1 MPTNTAYPDLVRKNS
16 RRREY
21 SISPMNK
28 PFHAFCIASTQS
40 GGGKTTV
47 SLALMAAL
55 CGRGFRVQAFKCGPD
70 YIDPSFHRQATGQP
84 SFNLDT
90 WMMGKT
96 GVRFQWARH
105 ASCADIAICEG
116 VMGLFDAR
124 TPESLEGSTADCAL
138 TLGLPVL
145 LVVQA
150 RGMAGS
156 IAAVVRGFSQHHPGL
171 NIAGVIANGVGS
183 ATHADLLRRALAHYG
198 MPPLVAALPRNA
210 EWTLP
215 ERQLGLVPAE
225 EEARQQSW
233 FRRLAEAV
241 EKHVNWELL
250 MDITEIPRPAS
261 LKDSAPSA
269 PARGRLAVARD
280 NAFCFYYEDNLERL
294 RQMGWEIT
302 CFSPL
307 EDTALPEETGALYLG
322 GGYPE
327 TFASRLERNEAMR
340 NAILDF
346 ARSGGEIFAE
356 CGGYMYLCH
365 ELVLPDGTI
374 RKMCGVIDGTAR
386 MGEKLRSLGYREAV
400 METEA
405 PFGQHFTRIRGHE
418 FHWSS
423 IELNRPYP
431 PLYTV
436 RGKDGRLNA
445 EGVAD
450 GNVKAGY
457 IHLYWGQE
465 NPEAPQPPQPR
476 QGRVILLNGASS
488 AGKSTLARTLRRLMG
503 EDSMIFSMDDYLS
516 MSRGRHENALDAVR
530 ETGLPFIESFHA
542 AIAEA
547 ARKGALVIVDHVI
560 GESARW
566 IRDLLNRLSGIP
578 CALVKVDCREDILL
592 ERERNR
598 TDRTPDPAHAER
610 QHGSIHRHFPHDF
623 SVDTSEAT
631 PRECALELMGQLPP
645 EFRMAQ
651 E

>member
-1 MPTNTAYPDLVRKNS
+1 
-16 RRREY
+16 
-21 SISPMNK
+21 MNK

-55 CGRGFRVQAFKCGPD
+55 SARGLRVQAFKCGPD
-70 YIDPSFHRQATGQP
+70 YIDPSFHRQATGLP

-90 WMMGKT
+90 WMMGKN
-96 GVRFQWARH
+96 GVRSQWARH

-183 ATHADLLRRALAHYG
+183 AAHADLLRRALDHHR
-198 MPPLVAALPRNA
+198 MPPLVAAFPKNA

-233 FRRLAEAV
+233 FLRLAAEA
-241 EKHVNWELL
+241 EKRVNWELL
-250 MDITEIPRPAS
+250 MNITERRRPEPLKVPLPPAPPR
-261 LKDSAPSA
+261 
-269 PARGRLAVARD
+269 GILAVARD
-280 NAFCFYYEDNLERL
+280 NAFCFYYGDNLERL
-294 RQMGWEIT
+294 KQTGWDIT

-307 EDTALPEETGALYLG
+307 EDTALPEGTQALYLG

-327 TFASRLERNEAMR
+327 TFAGRLESNEAMR
-340 NAILDF
+340 NAILEF
-346 ARSGGEIFAE
+346 AKNGGEIFAE
-356 CGGYMYLCH
+356 CGGYMYLCK
-365 ELVLPDGTI
+365 ELALPDGTS
-374 RKMCGVIDGTAR
+374 RNMCGVIDGTAR

-400 METEA
+400 METGA
-405 PFGQHFTRIRGHE
+405 PFGLPFTRIRGHE
-418 FHWSS
+418 FHWSR

-436 RGKDGRLNA
+436 TDKNGNKSR

-457 IHLYWGQE
+457 IHLYWGTETPDHPQE
-465 NPEAPQPPQPR
+465 PQPGL
-476 QGRVILLNGASS
+476 GRVILLNGASS
-488 AGKSTLARTLRRLMG
+488 AGKSTLARTLHRLME
-503 EDSMIFSMDDYLS
+503 EDSMIFSMDDYLA
-516 MSRGRHENALDAVR
+516 MSPGKA
-530 ETGLPFIESFHA
+530 
-542 AIAEA
+542 
-547 ARKGALVIVDHVI
+547 
-560 GESARW
+560 
-566 IRDLLNRLSGIP
+566 
-578 CALVKVDCREDILL
+578 
-592 ERERNR
+592 
-598 TDRTPDPAHAER
+598 
-610 QHGSIHRHFPHDF
+610 
-623 SVDTSEAT
+623 
-631 PRECALELMGQLPP
+631 
-645 EFRMAQ
+645 
-651 E
+651 

>member
-1 MPTNTAYPDLVRKNS
+1 
-16 RRREY
+16 
-21 SISPMNK
+21 MNK

-55 CGRGFRVQAFKCGPD
+55 SARGLRVQAFKCGPD
-70 YIDPSFHRQATGQP
+70 YIDPSFHRQATGLP

-90 WMMGKT
+90 WMMGKN
-96 GVRFQWARH
+96 GVRSQWARH

-138 TLGLPVL
+138 MLGLPVL

-156 IAAVVRGFSQHHPGL
+156 LAAVVRGFSQHHPGL

-183 ATHADLLRRALAHYG
+183 AAHADLLRRALDHHR
-198 MPPLVAALPRNA
+198 MPPLVAAFPKNA

-233 FRRLAEAV
+233 FLRLAAEA
-241 EKHVNWELL
+241 EKRVNWELL
-250 MDITEIPRPAS
+250 MNITERRRPA
-261 LKDSAPSA
+261 P
-269 PARGRLAVARD
+269 PRGILAVARD
-280 NAFCFYYEDNLERL
+280 NAFCFYYGDNLERL
-294 RQMGWEIT
+294 KQTGWDIT

-307 EDTALPEETGALYLG
+307 EDTALPKGTRALYLG

-327 TFASRLERNEAMR
+327 TFAGRLESNEAMR
-340 NAILDF
+340 SAILEF
-346 ARSGGEIFAE
+346 AKNGGEIFAE
-356 CGGYMYLCH
+356 CGGYMYLCK
-365 ELVLPDGTI
+365 ELALPDGTS
-374 RKMCGVIDGTAR
+374 RNMCGVIDGTAR

-400 METEA
+400 METGA
-405 PFGQHFTRIRGHE
+405 PFGLPFTRIRGHE
-418 FHWSS
+418 FHWSR

-436 RGKDGRLNA
+436 TDKNGNKSR

-457 IHLYWGQE
+457 IHLYWGTETPDHPQE
-465 NPEAPQPPQPR
+465 PQPGL
-476 QGRVILLNGASS
+476 GRVILLNGASS
-488 AGKSTLARTLRRLMG
+488 AGKSTLARTLHRLME
-503 EDSMIFSMDDYLS
+503 EDSMIFSMDEYLA

-560 GESARW
+560 GESRAW
-566 IRDLLNRLSGIP
+566 VQDLLNRLSGIP
-578 CALVKVDCREDILL
+578 RALIKVDCREDILL

-610 QHGSIHRHFPHDF
+610 QYGSIHQNFPHDF
-623 SVDTSEAT
+623 SIDTSEAT
-631 PRECALELMGQLPP
+631 PRECAQKLMEQLPP
-645 EFRMAQ
+645 EFRATQ

>member
-1 MPTNTAYPDLVRKNS
+1 
-16 RRREY
+16 
-21 SISPMNK
+21 MNK

-55 CGRGFRVQAFKCGPD
+55 SARGLRVQAFKCGPD
-70 YIDPSFHRQATGQP
+70 YIDPSFHRQATGLP

-90 WMMGKT
+90 WMMGKN
-96 GVRFQWARH
+96 GVHSQWARH

-124 TPESLEGSTADCAL
+124 TPESLEGSTADCTL

-183 ATHADLLRRALAHYG
+183 ATHADLLRRALAHHG
-198 MPPLVAALPRNA
+198 LPPLVAALPRNA

-250 MDITEIPRPAS
+250 MDLTEIPRPAP
-261 LKDSAPSA
+261 LKASIPSA

-294 RQMGWEIT
+294 RQAGWEIT

-307 EDTALPEETGALYLG
+307 EDTALPEGTRALYLG

-327 TFASRLERNEAMR
+327 TFASRLESNEAMR
-340 NAILDF
+340 NAILEF
-346 ARSGGEIFAE
+346 AKNGGEIFAE
-356 CGGYMYLCH
+356 CGGYMYLCK
-365 ELVLPDGTI
+365 ELALPDGTS
-374 RKMCGVIDGTAR
+374 RNMCGVIDGTAR

-423 IELNRPYP
+423 IKLNRPYP

-436 RGKDGRLNA
+436 SGKDGSLSA

-465 NPEAPQPPQPR
+465 NRDQPQPPQPR

-488 AGKSTLARTLRRLMG
+488 AGKSTLARTLHRLME
-503 EDSMIFSMDDYLS
+503 EDSMIFSMDDYLA

-560 GESARW
+560 GESRAW
-566 IRDLLNRLSGIP
+566 VQDLLNRLSGIP
-578 CALVKVDCREDILL
+578 RALIKVDCREDILL

-610 QHGSIHRHFPHDF
+610 QHGSIHQHFPHDF
-623 SVDTSEAT
+623 SIDTTEAT
-631 PRECALELMGQLPP
+631 PRECALELMNQLPP
-645 EFRMAQ
+645 EFMVAQ

>member
-1 MPTNTAYPDLVRKNS
+1 
-16 RRREY
+16 
-21 SISPMNK
+21 MNK

-55 CGRGFRVQAFKCGPD
+55 SARGLRVQAFKCGPD
-70 YIDPSFHRQATGQP
+70 YIDPSFHRQATGLP

-90 WMMGKT
+90 WMMGKN
-96 GVRFQWARH
+96 GVRSQWARH

-124 TPESLEGSTADCAL
+124 TPESLEGSTADCAV

-183 ATHADLLRRALAHYG
+183 AAHADLLRRALDHHR
-198 MPPLVAALPRNA
+198 MPPLVAAFPKNA

-233 FRRLAEAV
+233 FLRLAAEA
-241 EKHVNWELL
+241 EKRVNWELL
-250 MDITEIPRPAS
+250 MNITE
-261 LKDSAPSA
+261 
-269 PARGRLAVARD
+269 RGRPEPLKVPLPPAPPRGILAVARD
-280 NAFCFYYEDNLERL
+280 NAFCFYYGDNLERL
-294 RQMGWEIT
+294 KQTGWDIT

-307 EDTALPEETGALYLG
+307 EDTALPKGTRALYLG

-327 TFASRLERNEAMR
+327 TFAGRLESNEAMR
-340 NAILDF
+340 SAILDF
-346 ARSGGEIFAE
+346 ARNGGEIFAE
-356 CGGYMYLCH
+356 CGGYMYLCN
-365 ELVLPDGTI
+365 ELALPDGT
-374 RKMCGVIDGTAR
+374 RRNMCGVIDGTAR

-400 METEA
+400 METGA
-405 PFGQHFTRIRGHE
+405 PFGLPFTSIRGHE
-418 FHWSS
+418 FHWSR

-436 RGKDGRLNA
+436 TDKNGNKSR

-457 IHLYWGQE
+457 IHLYWGTETPDHPQE
-465 NPEAPQPPQPR
+465 PQPGIFFKR
-476 QGRVILLNGASS
+476 R
-488 AGKSTLARTLRRLMG
+488 AR
-503 EDSMIFSMDDYLS
+503 SP
-516 MSRGRHENALDAVR
+516 AR
-530 ETGLPFIESFHA
+530 E
-542 AIAEA
+542 
-547 ARKGALVIVDHVI
+547 R
-560 GESARW
+560 ARW
-566 IRDLLNRLSGIP
+566 PGP
-578 CALVKVDCREDILL
+578 CSA
-592 ERERNR
+592 
-598 TDRTPDPAHAER
+598 
-610 QHGSIHRHFPHDF
+610 
-623 SVDTSEAT
+623 
-631 PRECALELMGQLPP
+631 
-645 EFRMAQ
+645 
-651 E
+651 